1 MSKKI
6 LGALALT
13 LASAMMTSSAMACTI
28 YGIGKNA
35 TADGSTMVTHTCDST
50 GDDFRMWIIPEMEGG
65 EGITAD
71 IVMNGNTWGDWS
83 DYPNTKNYGSGMVMG
98 EMPQPK
104 DTFQYLHTNYS
115 IINENGVAMG
125 ESTCG
130 IDSTTEYGKKMNAL
144 MNDGNDGII
153 DCYQAQHVAL
163 RYATT
168 AREAVEIMGA
178 LVDEYG
184 WNAWPECINICDG
197 NEVWIAEFYGRDL
210 WCAVRVP
217 ENKLSVEDVRKMN
230 SDYYQG
236 TEFDVSLSPEAGP
249 YGNPLNEYN
258 KERPIN
264 MYRATY
270 HFIANIKADM
280 PKEAKPLVWIGWGAP
295 DSSYMVPLFATMT
308 KLPPQLSTGSRY
320 GKFDRDSAWWVSSY
334 VQQTATQNYDSAIEE
349 IYAARDP
356 KMAEQYETV
365 IAMQEAAAALSN
377 AGKGD
382 EAVKLLTEY
391 AYNNAIDWHNYWLEF
406 GDELYGTYM
415 FNRVNMKR
423 AAYPDWWSEILNNA
437 PRRPVEESTK

>member
-13 LASAMMTSSAMACTI
+13 LASAMMTSSAMACTV
-28 YGIGKNA
+28 YGIGKDA

-50 GDDFRMWIIPEMEGG
+50 SDDFRMWIIPEMEGG

-144 MNDGNDGII
+144 MNEGNNGII

-184 WNAWPECINICDG
+184 WNAGVHQHLRRQRSLDCGILWP
-197 NEVWIAEFYGRDL
+197 
-210 WCAVRVP
+210 
-217 ENKLSVEDVRKMN
+217 
-230 SDYYQG
+230 
-236 TEFDVSLSPEAGP
+236 
-249 YGNPLNEYN
+249 
-258 KERPIN
+258 
-264 MYRATY
+264 
-270 HFIANIKADM
+270 
-280 PKEAKPLVWIGWGAP
+280 
-295 DSSYMVPLFATMT
+295 
-308 KLPPQLSTGSRY
+308 
-320 GKFDRDSAWWVSSY
+320 
-334 VQQTATQNYDSAIEE
+334 
-349 IYAARDP
+349 
-356 KMAEQYETV
+356 
-365 IAMQEAAAALSN
+365 
-377 AGKGD
+377 
-382 EAVKLLTEY
+382 
-391 AYNNAIDWHNYWLEF
+391 
-406 GDELYGTYM
+406 
-415 FNRVNMKR
+415 
-423 AAYPDWWSEILNNA
+423 
-437 PRRPVEESTK
+437 RPVVRRARAGRCVLRLREPLPHQRNRL

>member
-13 LASAMMTSSAMACTI
+13 LASAMMTSSAMACTV
-28 YGIGKNA
+28 YGIGKDA

-50 GDDFRMWIIPEMEGG
+50 SDDFRMWIIPEMEGG

-130 IDSTTEYGKKMNAL
+130 IDSTTEYGQKMNAL
-144 MNDGNDGII
+144 MNEGNNGII

-197 NEVWIAEFYGRDL
+197 NEV
-210 WCAVRVP
+210 
-217 ENKLSVEDVRKMN
+217 
-230 SDYYQG
+230 
-236 TEFDVSLSPEAGP
+236 
-249 YGNPLNEYN
+249 
-258 KERPIN
+258 
-264 MYRATY
+264 
-270 HFIANIKADM
+270 
-280 PKEAKPLVWIGWGAP
+280 
-295 DSSYMVPLFATMT
+295 
-308 KLPPQLSTGSRY
+308 
-320 GKFDRDSAWWVSSY
+320 
-334 VQQTATQNYDSAIEE
+334 
-349 IYAARDP
+349 
-356 KMAEQYETV
+356 
-365 IAMQEAAAALSN
+365 
-377 AGKGD
+377 
-382 EAVKLLTEY
+382 
-391 AYNNAIDWHNYWLEF
+391 
-406 GDELYGTYM
+406 
-415 FNRVNMKR
+415 
-423 AAYPDWWSEILNNA
+423 
-437 PRRPVEESTK
+437 

>member
-13 LASAMMTSSAMACTI
+13 LASAMMTSSTMACTI
-28 YGIGKNA
+28 YGIGKDA

-50 GDDFRMWIIPEMEGG
+50 SDDFRMWIIPEMEGG

-144 MNDGNDGII
+144 MNEGNNGII

-178 LVDEYG
+178 HQHLRRQRSLDCG
-184 WNAWPECINICDG
+184 ILWP
-197 NEVWIAEFYGRDL
+197 
-210 WCAVRVP
+210 
-217 ENKLSVEDVRKMN
+217 
-230 SDYYQG
+230 
-236 TEFDVSLSPEAGP
+236 
-249 YGNPLNEYN
+249 
-258 KERPIN
+258 
-264 MYRATY
+264 
-270 HFIANIKADM
+270 
-280 PKEAKPLVWIGWGAP
+280 
-295 DSSYMVPLFATMT
+295 
-308 KLPPQLSTGSRY
+308 
-320 GKFDRDSAWWVSSY
+320 
-334 VQQTATQNYDSAIEE
+334 
-349 IYAARDP
+349 
-356 KMAEQYETV
+356 
-365 IAMQEAAAALSN
+365 
-377 AGKGD
+377 
-382 EAVKLLTEY
+382 
-391 AYNNAIDWHNYWLEF
+391 
-406 GDELYGTYM
+406 
-415 FNRVNMKR
+415 
-423 AAYPDWWSEILNNA
+423 
-437 PRRPVEESTK
+437 RPVVRRARAGRCVLRLREPLPHQRNRL